1 MGLTKR
7 LFIKIIPG
15 KTFLDKL
22 SGTTKVRF
30 FLLLILL
37 LIVSWDLRVL
47 LAVSVL
53 GVIGMIS
60 VKPNWPLI
68 RGLTIFMLLT
78 NLFNL
83 FLIWLTNPNYGA
95 DLTGGCTVLLVLS
108 KHYFISAET
117 LFALFVRFMKF
128 MSTFLISLCFIQC
141 ITPSE
146 MAAGLY
152 SIKVPYKV
160 CTVVSLA
167 FRYIPDIA
175 RDFENI
181 KVSMQARGMEL
192 DSKKVG
198 FFARLKQNILI
209 LMPLIISSF
218 DRIGNIAN
226 AMDLRGFGKGKKRTY
241 YSEHEETKQDKIMKV
256 CYLLTAA
263 GILAIIIGRIVAPPE
278 YKMWKPW

>member
-108 KHYFISAET
+108 KHYFISSET

-152 SIKVPYKV
+152 SI
-160 CTVVSLA
+160 TVSYTHQTL
-167 FRYIPDIA
+167 PTIA
-175 RDFENI
+175 
-181 KVSMQARGMEL
+181 
-192 DSKKVG
+192 
-198 FFARLKQNILI
+198 
-209 LMPLIISSF
+209 
-218 DRIGNIAN
+218 
-226 AMDLRGFGKGKKRTY
+226 
-241 YSEHEETKQDKIMKV
+241 
-256 CYLLTAA
+256 
-263 GILAIIIGRIVAPPE
+263 
-278 YKMWKPW
+278 